1 MYIYIYIT
9 NCKTYEICINDYSW
23 IIHCRSKSSEA
34 KNLKI
39 RLQLF
44 FLPLVC
50 HPFILTKFQYNFI
63 LEKKAVLYRYWLATC
78 CIKYFFVT
86 CINFSAPVVTVTM

>member
-1 MYIYIYIT
+1 M
-9 NCKTYEICINDYSW
+9 KFVLM

-50 HPFILTKFQYNFI
+50 HPFILTKFKYNFI
-63 LEKKAVLYRYWLATC
+63 LEKKAELYRYWLATC
-78 CIKYFFVT
+78 CIKYFYWLATCCIIYFVVT
-86 CINFSAPVVTVTM
+86 YLNFPAPVVTVTM